1 MGVFKLG
8 GLTLKSLF
16 SKRPTR
22 RYPYEVRETFENA
35 RGQIDMIDIHD
46 CIFCGMCQRKCPAD
60 SIVVDRDESRWTYWP
75 YKCVACGACVAACPT
90 KDLAMLKERPPITT
104 DNMTTRVYELTEEEK
119 AEKAPAKKK
128 TTKKAESAEEAGTY
142 QRGGPAKKPPE
153 EAASGDATAQ

>member
-119 AEKAPAKKK
+119 AENCLLY
-128 TTKKAESAEEAGTY
+128 TSARHRTC
-142 QRGGPAKKPPE
+142 RGADRLRRSSRH
-153 EAASGDATAQ
+153 ARAS

>member
-35 RGQIDMIDIHD
+35 RGQIDMIGIHD

-60 SIVVDRDESRWTYWP
+60 SIVVDRNESRWTYWP

-90 KDLAMLKERPPITT
+90 KDLEMLKERPPITT
-104 DNMTTRVYELTEEEK
+104 DNMTTRMYELTEEEK
-119 AEKAPAKKK
+119 AEKARIAAEKKAAALAAAEAKKK
-128 TTKKAESAEEAGTY
+128 AAAEQKAA
-142 QRGGPAKKPPE
+142 E
-153 EAASGDATAQ
+153 EAASEGAASE